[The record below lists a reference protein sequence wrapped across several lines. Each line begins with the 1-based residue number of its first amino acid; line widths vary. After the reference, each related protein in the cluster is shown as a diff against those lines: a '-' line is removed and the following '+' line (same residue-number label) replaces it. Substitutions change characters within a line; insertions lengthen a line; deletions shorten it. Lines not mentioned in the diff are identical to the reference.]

1 MTSKRQRGFSLLE
14 LMIVVAIGLTIASI
28 TFIAM
33 MPLYNRN
40 HVDLAYD
47 TTLMALRNTRQLAI
61 SQSHE
66 YYVTFTQPA
75 SSPANIVVQYQ
86 PPAVSG
92 VLPALQQVASYTLP
106 PDVTFNVMSGFPT
119 SAPDSFGTGIAAI
132 DFGQGLGAGS
142 LQYVVFMPDGSSQDD
157 LGNYNSGV
165 IYLSRLADPN
175 IYNARSISVWGA
187 TGRIRG
193 WHLYQQSGAPIWVQQ

>member
-1 MTSKRQRGFSLLE
+1 MTLKRQRGFSLLE
-14 LMIVVAIGLTIASI
+14 LMIVVAIGFTIAGI

-40 HVDLAYD
+40 HVELAYD

-61 SQSHE
+61 AQSHQ
-66 YYVTFTQPA
+66 YYVNFNPA
-75 SSPANIVVQYQ
+75 GFPSGTIQITYQ
-86 PPAVSG
+86 PGAVNG
-92 VLPALQQVASYTLP
+92 VLPAVQQVATYSLP
-106 PDVTFNVMSGFPT
+106 SDISFNVMTGFPT
-119 SAPDSFGTGIAAI
+119 NAPDAFGSGIVAI
-132 DFGQGLGAGS
+132 DFGQQLGAGS
-142 LQYVVFMPDGSSQDD
+142 LQYVVFMPDGSSQDN

-165 IYLSRLADPN
+165 IYLSRLADPT

-193 WHLYQQSGAPIWVQQ
+193 WRLYQKSGVAIWVQQ